1 MALKG
6 NLKDFS
12 FIQLLNLINLANKSG
27 ALYVER
33 PGAYARVI
41 FHNGKLAYFES
52 SDEKPDLLHALKDQ
66 KLITAYQ
73 HTLLKGRLE
82 DMGDREAGIYLV
94 NAGYAALDQVTS
106 ALEVNYAEKFRHL
119 FDWTEGFFRF
129 EAGEMLP
136 DDQIPVHLNLENLI
150 VEGARELQQIEELKA
165 EIPSL
170 DMALKF
176 TDRPGTD
183 IRNINLSQTEWQVV
197 SYVNPRNTI
206 QQIAATTKLDEVE
219 IRRVVFTLLQ
229 AGLVEIIRPGGV
241 PIAIPGKN
249 LPVKHPEQNRSL
261 IKRLIDRIRS
271 I

>member
-27 ALYVER
+27 ALYVEK
-33 PGAYARVI
+33 PGAHARVI

-52 SDEKPDLLHALKDQ
+52 IDEKPDLLQTLNDR

-73 HTLLKGRLE
+73 RALLKGKLE
-82 DMGDREAGIYLV
+82 EMSDREAGIYLV
-94 NAGYAALDQVTS
+94 NAGYVTLDQVTS
-106 ALEVNYAEKFRHL
+106 ALEEDYSEKFRHL
-119 FDWTEGFFRF
+119 FEWTEGSFRF
-129 EAGEMLP
+129 ETGEILP
-136 DDQIPVHLNLENLI
+136 DDQIPIHLDLENLI
-150 VEGARELQQIEELKA
+150 IEGARELQEIEELKS

-183 IRNINLSQTEWQVV
+183 INNINLSQSEWRVV
-197 SYVNPRNTI
+197 SYVNPKNTI
-206 QQIAATTKLDEVE
+206 QQIAATIGLDEVE

-229 AGLVEIIRPGGV
+229 AGLVEFIRPDGV
-241 PIAIPGKN
+241 PVAIPGKT
-249 LPVKHPEQNRSL
+249 LPVQNPEQNRSL

>member
-33 PGAYARVI
+33 PGYFARVI
-41 FHNGKLAYFES
+41 FYNGKLAYFES
-52 SDEKPDLLHALKDQ
+52 GDGKPDLLRSLNDH

-73 HTLLKGRLE
+73 HTLLKGRLV
-82 DMGDREAGIYLV
+82 DMNDREAGIYLV
-94 NAGYAALDQVTS
+94 NSGYATLDQVIA
-106 ALEVNYAEKFRHL
+106 ALEEDFSANFRRL
-119 FDWTEGFFRF
+119 FDWAEGFFRF
-129 EAGEMLP
+129 EAGEIIP
-136 DDQIPVHLNLENLI
+136 DDQIPVRLNLENLI
-150 VEGARELQQIEELKA
+150 VEGARELQEIEELKS

-183 IRNINLSQTEWQVV
+183 IRNINLTPAEWQVV
-197 SYVNPRNTI
+197 SYVNPKNSI
-206 QQIAATTKLDEVE
+206 QQIANTTKMDEVE

-229 AGLVEIIRPGGV
+229 AGLVEMIRPGGLPV
-241 PIAIPGKN
+241 AIPGKN
-249 LPVKHPEQNRSL
+249 LPVKNPEQNRSL
-261 IKRLIDRIRS
+261 IKRLINRIRS

>member
-12 FIQLLNLINLANKSG
+12 FIQLLNLINLASKSG

-41 FHNGKLAYFES
+41 FHNGKLAFFES
-52 SDEKPDLLHALKDQ
+52 SDDKPDLLRTLRDR
-66 KLITAYQ
+66 KLITTYQ
-73 HTLLKGRLE
+73 HALLKGRLE
-82 DMGDREAGIYLV
+82 DTSDREAGIYLV
-94 NAGYAALDQVTS
+94 NAGYATLDQVTA
-106 ALEVNYAEKFRHL
+106 ALQEDYSEKFRRL
-119 FDWTEGFFRF
+119 FDWSEGYFRF
-129 EAGEMLP
+129 EAGEILP
-136 DDQIPVHLNLENLI
+136 DDKIPVRLDLENLI
-150 VEGARELQQIEELKA
+150 VEGARELQEVEDLRA

-183 IRNINLSQTEWQVV
+183 IQNSNLSQTEWRVV
-197 SYVNPRNTI
+197 SYINPRNTI
-206 QQIAATTKLDEVE
+206 QQIAATTNLDEVD

-229 AGLVEIIRPGGV
+229 AGLVEFVRPGGLPV
-241 PIAIPGKN
+241 AIPGRN
-249 LPVKHPEQNRSL
+249 LPVKNPKQNRSL

>member
-12 FIQLLNLINLANKSG
+12 FIQLLNLVNLANKSG

-33 PGAYARVI
+33 PGAYARII
-41 FHNGKLAYFES
+41 FHNGKLGYFES
-52 SDEKPDLLHALKDQ
+52 SDEKPDLLHSLKDQ
-66 KLITAYQ
+66 KLITTYQ

-82 DMGDREAGIYLV
+82 DMSDREAGIYLV
-94 NAGYAALDQVTS
+94 NAGYATLDQVTA
-106 ALEVNYAEKFRHL
+106 ALEEDYSEKFRHL

-136 DDQIPVHLNLENLI
+136 ENKIPVHLNLENLI
-150 VEGARELQQIEELKA
+150 VEGARALQEIEELRA

-183 IRNINLSQTEWQVV
+183 IRNIDLSPTEWRVV
-197 SYVNPRNTI
+197 SYVNPCNTI
-206 QQIAATTKLDEVE
+206 QQIAATTGLDEVE
-219 IRRVVFTLLQ
+219 IRRVVFVLLQ

-241 PIAIPGKN
+241 PLSIPGKN
-249 LPVKHPEQNRSL
+249 LPIKRPDENRSL
-261 IKRLIDRIRS
+261 VKRLIDRIRS

>member
-12 FIQLLNLINLANKSG
+12 FIQLLNLVNLANKSG

-33 PGAYARVI
+33 PGESARVL
-41 FHNGKLAYFES
+41 FHNGKLEYFES
-52 SDEKPDLLHALKDQ
+52 SNEKPELLRSLKDQ

-73 HTLLKGRLE
+73 HTLLKERLE
-82 DMGDREAGIYLV
+82 GFSDREAGIYLV
-94 NAGYAALDQVTS
+94 NAGYATLDQVTT
-106 ALEVNYAEKFRHL
+106 ALEEDYAKKFRAL
-119 FDWTEGFFRF
+119 FDWDEGLFRF
-129 EAGEMLP
+129 EAGELLP
-136 DDQIPVHLNLENLI
+136 ENKIPVHLNLENLI
-150 VEGARELQQIEELKA
+150 VEGARELQEIEELKA

-170 DMALKF
+170 DMAIKF

-183 IRNINLSQTEWQVV
+183 IRNICFSPTEWQVI

-206 QQIAATTKLDEVE
+206 QQIATATKLDEIE

-241 PIAIPGKN
+241 PLAIPGKN
-249 LPVKHPEQNRSL
+249 LPVKNPEENRSL
-261 IKRLIDRIRS
+261 VKRLIDRIRS